1 MKVMEEIL
9 PVSYIQEPGKEHA
22 MARFDGKSRI
32 QTLKIKS
39 NRVGRIKVE
48 SAEPTA
54 AWKIERAV
62 DGHIKSIATLLAV
75 GMGIA
80 VTAAI
85 AHR

>member
-1 MKVMEEIL
+1 M
-9 PVSYIQEPGKEHA
+9 QETGKEHF

-32 QTLKIKS
+32 PTLKIT
-39 NRVGRIKVE
+39 NGRVGRIKVE

-62 DGHIKSIATLLAV
+62 DEHIKSIATLLAV

-85 AHR
+85 ARR

>member
-1 MKVMEEIL
+1 
-9 PVSYIQEPGKEHA
+9 

-32 QTLKIKS
+32 PTLKITS
-39 NRVGRIKVE
+39 SRVGRIKVE

-54 AWKIERAV
+54 VWKVERAV

-85 AHR
+85 ARR

>member
-1 MKVMEEIL
+1 
-9 PVSYIQEPGKEHA
+9 

-32 QTLKIKS
+32 PTLKITS
-39 NRVGRIKVE
+39 SRVGRIKVE

-62 DGHIKSIATLLAV
+62 DDHIKSIATLLAV

-85 AHR
+85 ARR

>member
-1 MKVMEEIL
+1 M
-9 PVSYIQEPGKEHA
+9 QEAGKEHT

-32 QTLKIKS
+32 PTLKITS
-39 NRVGRIKVE
+39 NRVGQIKVE

-54 AWKIERAV
+54 AWKIECAV

-80 VTAAI
+80 VTTAI
-85 AHR
+85 ARR

>member
-1 MKVMEEIL
+1 MEEIP

-32 QTLKIKS
+32 PTLKITS
-39 NRVGRIKVE
+39 SRVGRIKVE
-48 SAEPTA
+48 SAEPTT

-62 DGHIKSIATLLAV
+62 DDHIKSIATLLAV

-85 AHR
+85 VRR

>member
-1 MKVMEEIL
+1 M
-9 PVSYIQEPGKEHA
+9 QEPGKEHI

-32 QTLKIKS
+32 PTLKIKS

-85 AHR
+85 ARR

>member
-1 MKVMEEIL
+1 MR
-9 PVSYIQEPGKEHA
+9 GFRKEYV

-32 QTLKIKS
+32 PTLKITS
-39 NRVGRIKVE
+39 GRVGRIKVE

-62 DGHIKSIATLLAV
+62 DDHIKSIATLLAV

-85 AHR
+85 ARR

>member
-1 MKVMEEIL
+1 MT
-9 PVSYIQEPGKEHA
+9 
-22 MARFDGKSRI
+22 RFDGTSRI
-32 QTLKIKS
+32 PTLKITS

-62 DGHIKSIATLLAV
+62 DSHIKSIATLLAV

-85 AHR
+85 TRQ

>member
-1 MKVMEEIL
+1 MR
-9 PVSYIQEPGKEHA
+9 GFRKEYV

-32 QTLKIKS
+32 QTLKITS
-39 NRVGRIKVE
+39 GRVGRIKVE

-62 DGHIKSIATLLAV
+62 DDHIKSIATLLAV

-85 AHR
+85 ARR